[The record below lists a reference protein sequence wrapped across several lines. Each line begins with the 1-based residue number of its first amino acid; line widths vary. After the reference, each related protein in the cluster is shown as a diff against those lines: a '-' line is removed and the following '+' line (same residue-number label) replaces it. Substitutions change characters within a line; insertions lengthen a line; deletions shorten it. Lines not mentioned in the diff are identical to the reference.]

1 MSMILNWLV
10 SALGLFLAAYL
21 LPGIE
26 VEDFGAA
33 LIASLI
39 IGVLDVLFGWIFKL
53 LLLPIF
59 WLLPG
64 LVLLLIDA
72 VMIYVTGRLMRSF
85 RVLNFTNALLA
96 ALVLF
101 VVHMVFPI
109 RV

>member
-1 MSMILNWLV
+1 MSMILHWLV

-33 LIASLI
+33 LVASLV
-39 IGVLDVLFGWIFKL
+39 IGVLDVLFGWVFKL

-72 VMIYVTGRLMRSF
+72 VMIYAAGRLMKSF
-85 RVLNFTNALLA
+85 RVRSFTNAFLA
-96 ALVLF
+96 ALILAIVHLVLG
-101 VVHMVFPI
+101 
-109 RV
+109 